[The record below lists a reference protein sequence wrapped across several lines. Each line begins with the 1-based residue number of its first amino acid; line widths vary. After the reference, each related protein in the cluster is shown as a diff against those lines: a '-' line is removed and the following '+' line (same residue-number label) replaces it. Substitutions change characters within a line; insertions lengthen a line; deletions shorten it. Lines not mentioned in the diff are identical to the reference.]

1 MYIYPRHTQRSHH
14 HHTCVS
20 QNLSLYSPYPGKTT
34 WAALAR
40 FGIIDTPRNKSIY
53 IYIKKMNFMTN
64 TSKPVRSSPR
74 RNLHKDGS
82 YAACILGAKTLELAL
97 PSHIRSKGKPPPDS
111 RSQTNVPCQKGLRWY
126 MSLQVSTWYFCIAL
140 SCISSWRR
148 HLITWIRK
156 SVTTFR
162 FPSAPHAWESVAT
175 VRVQD
180 EIKQVLVSPCHALDI
195 ARFKCWDLLLNFKVY
210 RKSNFVPQGIGIR
223 QTSLSMSLGTPQL

>member
-1 MYIYPRHTQRSHH
+1 
-14 HHTCVS
+14 
-20 QNLSLYSPYPGKTT
+20 
-34 WAALAR
+34 
-40 FGIIDTPRNKSIY
+40 
-53 IYIKKMNFMTN
+53 MNFMTN

-74 RNLHKDGS
+74 RNLHEDGS

-111 RSQTNVPCQKGLRWY
+111 PSQTNVPCQKGLRWY
-126 MSLQVSTWYFCIAL
+126 VSLQVSTWYFCIAL

-156 SVTTFR
+156 SVTTFW
-162 FPSAPHAWESVAT
+162 FPSAPHAWESFPT

-223 QTSLSMSLGTPQL
+223 QTSPSMSLGTPQL